1 MKEFPANRSVIH
13 KTLGQGTVVSDLGEN
28 AVIRFDE
35 KIEICSKA
43 DLELLKDIF
52 DILTD
57 GDLTTSLEVI
67 THFQALAIKSINDK
81 WGVFGRSK
89 IDLLPHQL
97 WVCRQAKSKTPCR
110 LLVADDVG
118 LGKTIEAGIIIS
130 SFYDA
135 GKIARLLILTPASL
149 ASQWQYRMKDMF
161 DIRLHLYQTNQD
173 TEKSSYWEI
182 NDAVVASYNT
192 LQFDHNGRMER
203 LLSSLGW
210 DLVIVDEAHH
220 LNKADR
226 NGATLAYDLL
236 KKLEENQKINGLIFF
251 TGTPHK
257 GKNYNFLALM
267 SLLSSEFSPNR
278 PLENQLPLL
287 KDYMVRNNKYNVTDL
302 HGKRLFQEPE
312 VLSSTYDY
320 SPEEQSFYDALTE
333 FISKGFAYA
342 KEQDHTRGNVMMLI
356 LISMQK
362 LASSSVAAIT
372 HALKNRLT
380 KLKAIEQEEEKA
392 SDILR
397 KYRENQEEENYD
409 SIAELD
415 EAAISS
421 HIALIKNEI
430 PFLID
435 LIDHAEQIQEE
446 TKIKTIMDL
455 IESVYPEEQILFFT
469 EYKSTQRLLLE
480 KLIERYGKESAVFI
494 NGDEALD
501 QVHLPDGRIQ
511 KIAYQREYA
520 ADQFNAGKSRFLIA
534 TEAGGEGID
543 LQEKC
548 HILFHV
554 DLPWNP
560 MRLHQRVGRLNR
572 YGQTEKVIV
581 RNFRNP
587 ATVESRIWDK
597 LNEKLLEINRTF
609 SAVMEEKEDM
619 FQLVLGMTSPAI
631 FDDLFGKAPQNADAE
646 TLSRWFDSSTAKM
659 GGKDI
664 FKAVQEITGNAAKFD
679 YQKVSEHLPKVDLPD
694 LFPFWKSILT
704 FNHKR
709 LTINEDKT
717 FSFQKPESWNLFGL
731 FPKYENY
738 SFSRQLDRKRVLG
751 IGAKVFDF
759 GLQQGLQ
766 LEKTVACADIDF
778 ILVMISVQDFLTDH
792 DGEKQKSLYACK
804 LSDFASLS
812 PKLELISDWKLL
824 LLLNKI
830 SSSSNPELIKVPVD
844 QVEQIKKAV
853 PHMESLINEALKKE
867 VFRPKQSLF
876 KIQGILLPK
885 SSSCMPLEQTE

>member
-1 MKEFPANRSVIH
+1 MKVFPANRTVVH
-13 KTLGQGTVVSDLGEN
+13 KTLGTGTVVSDLGEN

-35 KIEICSKA
+35 EIEICSKA

-52 DILTD
+52 DVLTE
-57 GDLTTSLEVI
+57 GDQTSSLEVI
-67 THFQALAIKSINDK
+67 THFQAFAIKSINDK

-118 LGKTIEAGIIIS
+118 LGKTIEAGIILS

-161 DIRLHLYQTNQD
+161 DIRVALYQTALD
-173 TEKSSYWEI
+173 TEKSSYWEC

-203 LLSSLGW
+203 MLSSPDW
-210 DLVIVDEAHH
+210 DLVVVDEAHH

-226 NGATLAYDLL
+226 NGATLAYELL
-236 KKLEENQKINGLIFF
+236 KKMEDNQKINGLIFF

-267 SLLSSEFSPNR
+267 SLLSSQFSPNR
-278 PLENQLPLL
+278 PLEDQLHLL
-287 KDYMVRNNKYNVTDL
+287 KDFMVRNNKYNVTDI
-302 HGKRLFQEPE
+302 HGKRLFQEPK
-312 VLSSTYDY
+312 VISSTYDY
-320 SPEEQSFYDALTE
+320 SPEEQEFYEALTE

-342 KEQDHTRGNVMMLI
+342 REQDHARGNVMMLI
-356 LISMQK
+356 LIVMQK

-372 HALKNRLT
+372 HALKNRLS
-380 KLKAIEQEEEKA
+380 KLEAAEQEEKKK
-392 SDILR
+392 SDILQ
-397 KYRENQEEENYD
+397 KYRESQDDENYD
-409 SIAELD
+409 AIAELD
-415 EAAISS
+415 EKVIST

-430 PFLID
+430 PFLVD
-435 LIDHAEQIQEE
+435 LIHHAEQIQEE
-446 TKIKTIMDL
+446 TKIKTILDMIDRD
-455 IESVYPEEQILFFT
+455 YHDEQILFFT

-480 KLIERYGKESAVFI
+480 KLMGRYGKGSTVFI

-501 QVHLPDGRIQ
+501 QVHLPDGNIKRIN
-511 KIAYQREYA
+511 YDREYA
-520 ADQFNAGKSRFLIA
+520 AEQFNAGKCRFMIA

-572 YGQTEKVIV
+572 YGQTQKVIV
-581 RNFRNP
+581 HTFRNP
-587 ATVESRIWDK
+587 ETVESRIWDK
-597 LNEKLLEINRTF
+597 LNEKLLEINKTF

-619 FQLVLGMTSPAI
+619 FQLVLGMTSPAV
-631 FDDLFGKAPQNADAE
+631 FDDLFGKAPQNADDE
-646 TLSRWFDSSTAKM
+646 TLSRWFDRSTAQL

-679 YQKVSEHLPKVDLPD
+679 YQKVSDHLPQVDLPD
-694 LFPFWKSILT
+694 LLPFWKNILS

-717 FSFQKPESWNLFGL
+717 FSFQTPDSWSKKNFGV
-731 FPKYENY
+731 FSKYENY
-738 SFSRQLDRKRVLG
+738 SFSRQLDRKHVLG
-751 IGAKVFDF
+751 IGAKVFDTA
-759 GLQQGLQ
+759 LRQGLK
-766 LEKTVACADIDF
+766 LEKSIAIADINYT
-778 ILVMISVQDFLTDH
+778 LVLISVQDFLTDH

-804 LSDFASLS
+804 IYEMNSAS
-812 PKLELISDWKLL
+812 PKLELVSDWKIL
-824 LLLNKI
+824 LLLNGI
-830 SSSSNPELIKVPVD
+830 TASSNIDFVKLPSD
-844 QVEQIKKAV
+844 QVEQIKKSI
-853 PHMESLINEALKKE
+853 PRIETLIRDALEKE
-867 VFRPKQSLF
+867 DFRPKQPLF
-876 KIQGILLPK
+876 KIQGILLPMNPK
-885 SSSCMPLEQTE
+885 HDEVN

>member
-1 MKEFPANRSVIH
+1 MKAFPANRTVIH
-13 KTLGQGTVVSDLGEN
+13 KTLGPGTVVSDLGDN

-35 KIEICSKA
+35 RIEVCSKA

-57 GDLTTSLEVI
+57 GDHTSSLEVI
-67 THFQALAIKSINDK
+67 SHFQAIAIKSINDK

-97 WVCRQAKSKTPCR
+97 WVCRQAKSKNPCR

-118 LGKTIEAGIIIS
+118 LGKTIEAGIILS
-130 SFYDA
+130 SFYEA

-149 ASQWQYRMKDMF
+149 VSQWQYRMKDMF
-161 DIRLHLYQTNQD
+161 DIRLLPYQTGLD
-173 TEKSSYWEI
+173 TEKSSFWEC

-192 LQFDHNGRMER
+192 LQFDHKGRMER
-203 LLSSLGW
+203 LLSSPDW

-226 NGATLAYDLL
+226 NGATLAYDFL
-236 KKLEENQKINGLIFF
+236 KKLEDNQKIKGLIFF

-267 SLLSSEFSPNR
+267 SLLSSEFSPSR
-278 PLENQLPLL
+278 PLEDQLPLL
-287 KDYMVRNNKYNVTDL
+287 KDFMVRNNKYNVTDI
-302 HGKRLFQEPE
+302 HGNRLFQEPE
-312 VLSSTYDY
+312 VLSSTYEY
-320 SPEEQSFYDALTE
+320 SPEEQSFYEALTE

-342 KEQDHTRGNVMMLI
+342 EQQSHYQGNVMMLI

-372 HALKNRLT
+372 HALKNRLS
-380 KLKAIEQEEEKA
+380 KLQTVEQEEKKI
-392 SDILR
+392 SDILH
-397 KYRENQEEENYD
+397 KYKENQEEDNYD

-415 EAAISS
+415 EAVISS

-435 LIDHAEQIQEE
+435 LIHHAEQIHEE
-446 TKIKTIMDL
+446 TKIKTILDL
-455 IESVYPEEQILFFT
+455 IESDYPKEQILFFT

-480 KLIERYGKESAVFI
+480 KLMEEYGKNSTVFI

-501 QVHLPDGRIQ
+501 QVHLPDGSIKRM
-511 KIAYQREYA
+511 AYNREYA
-520 ADQFNAGKSRFLIA
+520 ADQFNSGKCRFLIA

-572 YGQTEKVIV
+572 YGQTKKVIV

-619 FQLVLGMTSPAI
+619 FQLVLGMTSPAV

-646 TLSRWFDSSTAKM
+646 TLSRWFDRSTAQL

-679 YQKVSEHLPKVDLPD
+679 YQSVSEHLPQADLPD
-694 LFPFWKSILT
+694 LFSFWKNILT

-717 FSFQKPESWNLFGL
+717 FSFQTPDPWKVFGI
-731 FPKYENY
+731 FSKYENY
-738 SFSRQLDRKRVLG
+738 SFSRHLDRKNVLG
-751 IGAKVFDF
+751 IGAKVFDNA
-759 GLQQGLQ
+759 LKQGLQ
-766 LEKTVACADIDF
+766 LEKTVAFADIDYT
-778 ILVMISVQDFLTDH
+778 LVLITVQDFLTDH

-804 LSDFASLS
+804 ISDLTAAS
-812 PKLELISDWKLL
+812 PQLELISDWKML

-830 SSSSNPELIKVPVD
+830 SPSPNSELVKVPID

-853 PHMESLINEALKKE
+853 PQMESLINEALEQE
-867 VFRPKQSLF
+867 VFRPKQPLF
-876 KIQGILLPK
+876 KIQGILLPRI
-885 SSSCMPLEQTE
+885 SNHLGE